1 MKLDLTG
8 KRAIITAGGAGIGR
22 KTAEVFAAA
31 GARIVICDI
40 DSEAV
45 DSARADIPGL
55 SGAVCDVAD
64 AAALDAFL
72 DDAIARLGGLA
83 IMVNNA
89 GTAGPTAPV
98 EDVHLEDRTACPPGT
113 MTRTFPSS
121 PPGVPGLKWAGRTAR
136 NRGGE

>member
-1 MKLDLTG
+1 MAGRGARRLSFPQPQSAPPDPPGDASMKLDLTG

-55 SGAVCDVAD
+55 PGPVCDVAD
-64 AAALDAFL
+64 AGALDAL
-72 DDAIARLGGLA
+72 LGAAIQIRRA
-83 IMVNNA
+83 
-89 GTAGPTAPV
+89 
-98 EDVHLEDRTACPPGT
+98 
-113 MTRTFPSS
+113 
-121 PPGVPGLKWAGRTAR
+121 
-136 NRGGE
+136 RGGEGGGTERRIPV

>member
-40 DSEAV
+40 DSAAV
-45 DSARADIPGL
+45 DSARADIPRL

-64 AAALDAFL
+64 AAALTAVL
-72 DDAIARLGGLA
+72 DGARARLRGRA
-83 IMVNNA
+83 IMVT
-89 GTAGPTAPV
+89 GK
-98 EDVHLEDRTACPPGT
+98 DPG
-113 MTRTFPSS
+113 
-121 PPGVPGLKWAGRTAR
+121 WE
-136 NRGGE
+136 RGGLGG

>member
-55 SGAVCDVAD
+55 SGAVCYVAA

-72 DDAIARLGGLA
+72 DDAIARLGGLDL
-83 IMVNNA
+83 MVTHS
-89 GTAGPTAPV
+89 GPAGPTAPG
-98 EDVHLEDRTACPPGT
+98 EDVSRE
-113 MTRTFPSS
+113 
-121 PPGVPGLKWAGRTAR
+121 
-136 NRGGE
+136 N